1 MRPRSVGRRLAL
13 QYLFM
18 ADMNRYEDIET
29 PGEFFRTQRRAV
41 LDNAREAAEPEG
53 GFVFDR
59 DDPHQDEA
67 EAFALS
73 IIREAEKNQNAID
86 AAIENA
92 ARNWS
97 VSRMGV
103 IERNVLRIVATEA
116 RLGKTPPGVILDE
129 AVELAKRFGDKESG
143 AFVNG
148 VADRLA
154 SNELNKPDSAAPGR
168 VEE

>member
-18 ADMNRYEDIET
+18 ADMNRYENIET
-29 PGEFFRTQRRAV
+29 PGEFFRTQRSAV
-41 LDNAREAAEPEG
+41 LDNARDAAAHDG

-67 EAFALS
+67 EAFALAL
-73 IIREAEKNQNAID
+73 IREAEKNQNAID
-86 AAIENA
+86 AAIEKA

-103 IERNVLRIVATEA
+103 IERNVLRIVAVEA
-116 RLGKTPPGVILDE
+116 RLGDAPAGVILDE
-129 AVELAKRFGDKESG
+129 AVELAKRFGDRESG

-154 SNELNKPDSAAPGR
+154 SGNISGEAAPGR
-168 VEE
+168 VET

>member
-18 ADMNRYEDIET
+18 ADMNRYENIET
-29 PGEFFRTQRRAV
+29 PGEFFQTQRRAV
-41 LDNAREAAEPEG
+41 VDNAREAEGG

-67 EAFALS
+67 EAFALA
-73 IIREAEKNQNAID
+73 IIRETEKSQNAID
-86 AAIENA
+86 AAIESA

-103 IERNVLRIVATEA
+103 IERNVLRIVAAEA
-116 RLGKTPPGVILDE
+116 RLGGTPAGVILDE
-129 AVELAKRFGDKESG
+129 AVELAKRFGDRESG

-148 VADRLA
+148 VAERLA
-154 SNELNKPDSAAPGR
+154 SKNSNEAAPR
-168 VEE
+168 RAES